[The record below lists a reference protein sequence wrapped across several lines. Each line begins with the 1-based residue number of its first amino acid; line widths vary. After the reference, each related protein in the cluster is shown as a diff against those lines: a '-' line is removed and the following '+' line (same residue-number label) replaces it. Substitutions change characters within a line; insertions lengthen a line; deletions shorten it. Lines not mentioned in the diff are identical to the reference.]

1 MPETTVQ
8 AFKNGPFIIKGPI
21 KVLDVDGNE
30 YDVSDQKAIALCR
43 CGQSENR
50 PFCDGKHNRIGFN
63 SEKTVES

>member
-8 AFKNGPFIIKGPI
+8 ALKNGPFIIKGSV

-63 SEKTVES
+63 SKETVEP

>member
-8 AFKNGPFIIKGPI
+8 AFKNGPFIVKGAV

-30 YDVSDQKAIALCR
+30 YDISDQKAVALCR

-63 SEKTVES
+63 SEEKVEL

>member
-1 MPETTVQ
+1 MPETTAQ

-30 YDVSDQKAIALCR
+30 YDLSDQKAIALCR

-63 SEKTVES
+63 SEETIGS